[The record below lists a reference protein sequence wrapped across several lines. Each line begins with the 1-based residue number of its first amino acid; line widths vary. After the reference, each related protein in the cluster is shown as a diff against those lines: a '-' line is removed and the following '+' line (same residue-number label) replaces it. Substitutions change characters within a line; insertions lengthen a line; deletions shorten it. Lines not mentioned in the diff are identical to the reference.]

1 MTQTL
6 SSIQFLRFAA
16 AFVVC
21 VHHAHTATV
30 VHGLMAPSSEFV
42 RRLTDVGAAGVHI
55 FFVISGFIMVFT
67 VFGPSRRES
76 AGRFLAKRAFRIFP
90 IYWLVCACYLV
101 AAQLGFIHFAFGLDG
116 LVKSLLLLPG
126 SSSLI
131 VGPGWTLSYEV
142 YFYFCF
148 AAVVA
153 IGRVSAL
160 WLLGIVFLLSIAAG
174 VVLQPQHPFLK
185 LATSHLLLEFIVG
198 GAIGALF
205 LSRHSIPRGLAN
217 AATIAGLAGFAAS
230 VVLPERLPSI
240 AVWGIPSALLVFG
253 LAMREK
259 CGPLPSSLQRAS
271 WLGDS
276 SYLLYLIH
284 TLVFDVTL
292 KLLVDAGASSSL
304 AWGWVGFNVALAV
317 GLAIVLHARIER
329 PLNAALARSLRRYP
343 DMAGAGPGPAAGG
356 GDRKTEPRP
365 VATVG

>member
-16 AFVVC
+16 AFAVC
-21 VHHAHTATV
+21 VHHAHTATI
-30 VHGLMAPSSEFV
+30 VHGLMAPSSDLV

-67 VFGPSRRES
+67 VFGPSRRET
-76 AGRFLAKRAFRIFP
+76 AGRFLAKRALRIFP
-90 IYWLVCACYLV
+90 IYWLVCACYLL

-142 YFYFCF
+142 YFYLCF

-153 IGRVSAL
+153 VGRVSAL
-160 WLLGIVFLLSIAAG
+160 WLLAIVFVLSIAVGA
-174 VVLQPQHPFLK
+174 VVQPQNPFLK

-205 LSRHSIPRGLAN
+205 LSRHTVSRSLAN
-217 AATIAGLAGFAAS
+217 AATFAGLAGFAAS
-230 VVLPERLPSI
+230 VILPEEIPSI

-259 CGPLPSSLQRAS
+259 CGPLPASLQRVS

-292 KLLVDAGASSSL
+292 KFLVYANASSAL
-304 AWGWVGFNVALAV
+304 AWGWVGLNVALAV
-317 GLAIVLHARIER
+317 VLAIVLHARIER
-329 PLNAALARSLRRYP
+329 PLNTALARSLRRSP
-343 DMAGAGPGPAAGG
+343 DIAGAGPGPAAGG
-356 GDRKTEPRP
+356 SDRKTKARP
-365 VATVG
+365 VATA